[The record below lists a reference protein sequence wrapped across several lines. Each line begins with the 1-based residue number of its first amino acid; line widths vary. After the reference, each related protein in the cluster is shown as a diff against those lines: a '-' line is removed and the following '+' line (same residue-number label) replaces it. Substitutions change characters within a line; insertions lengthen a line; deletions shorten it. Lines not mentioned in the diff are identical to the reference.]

1 MKKSSLPLPLVF
13 WETTTACNLECVHC
27 RRLEVAQERS
37 NEDLSLKEV
46 FHFIE
51 GLADDFEPSPIL
63 VLSGGEP
70 LYRPDIWDIIRFAE
84 NKDVPLALAT
94 NGTLIDS
101 STAKRIASSG
111 IQRVSISLD
120 GSCPDTHDRFRKM
133 PGSFNKAIRGITLL
147 RSFNVP
153 FQINITLTRNN
164 LGELEAIYRLCLE
177 LDADSLH
184 FFMLVPVGC
193 GMEIKDEFQLSSE
206 EYEESLL
213 KIYQFSR
220 EGKIHIRPICAP
232 HYFRILAQNKTP
244 LPRRK
249 NIHHMNQLT
258 KGCLAGTGICF
269 VSHKGEVFPCGYL
282 PMICENIRENSLSD
296 IWKNSDIFGSL
307 REPELL
313 EGKCGL
319 CQFKRICSGCRA
331 RAFEETGNFL
341 EEEPN
346 CLYQPEPSKE

>member
-1 MKKSSLPLPLVF
+1 MKKRPTLPLVL

-27 RRLEVAQERS
+27 RRLEVGKEIS
-37 NEDLSLKEV
+37 KEDLSSEEV

-51 GLADDFEPSPIL
+51 GLAYDFDPPPIL

-70 LYRPDIWDIIRFAE
+70 LVRPDIFDIVRFAE
-84 NKDVPLALAT
+84 IKGVPLALAT

-101 STAKRIASSG
+101 TTAKRIASSG
-111 IQRVSISLD
+111 IKRVSVSLD

-153 FQINITLTRNN
+153 FQINTTLTRNN

-177 LDADSLH
+177 LGADGLYL
-184 FFMLVPVGC
+184 FLLVPVGC

-213 KIYQFSR
+213 KIHRFSR
-220 EGKIHIRPICAP
+220 QGKIHIRPICAP
-232 HYFRILAQNKTP
+232 HYFRILAQNKSSFP
-244 LPRRK
+244 KRK
-249 NIHHMNQLT
+249 DTSSFDQIT

-269 VSHKGEVFPCGYL
+269 ISHKGEVFPCGYL
-282 PMICENIRENSLSD
+282 PVICGNVREQNLKD
-296 IWKNSDIFGSL
+296 IWKDSPIFGTL

-319 CQFKRICSGCRA
+319 CRFKWICSGCRA
-331 RAFEETGNFL
+331 RAFEESDDYL
-341 EEEPN
+341 AEEPN
-346 CLYQPEPSKE
+346 CLYQPEQYTQR